1 MGVSVSLGKVNFEE
15 NDMMLFADYVNT
27 TNVRLQVVCRGLP
40 DEKKTTTPKE
50 TSWVK
55 GLCSSVEMLLVDQT
69 MSYINYE
76 LLIDWFWQ

>member
-40 DEKKTTTPKE
+40 DEKKSTTPNIQKNSKNHCRFLKKME
-50 TSWVK
+50 TV
-55 GLCSSVEMLLVDQT
+55 
-69 MSYINYE
+69 I
-76 LLIDWFWQ
+76 